1 MAKKK
6 KRSAGKK
13 GKRGMHM
20 MPGGRMMS
28 GVKMKRMTGKRKK

>member
-28 GVKMKRMTGKRKK
+28 DGEMKRMMGKRKK